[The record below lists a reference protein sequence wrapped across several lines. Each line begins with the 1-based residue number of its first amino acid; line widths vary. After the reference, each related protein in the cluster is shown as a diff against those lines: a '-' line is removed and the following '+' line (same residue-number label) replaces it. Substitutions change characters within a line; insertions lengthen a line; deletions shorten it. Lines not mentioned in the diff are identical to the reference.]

1 MLIRARHG
9 IGEST
14 SYDKGMTW
22 TDTRDSKLGGP
33 CARFCIRRLKSG
45 RMLLINHHEFVG
57 RNNLKAILS
66 EDEGKTWRG
75 FLMLDDRTPV
85 TYPDM
90 TEDDAG
96 NIYVTYDFDRYG
108 ESEILMAKITEE
120 DILWGKLVSESS
132 YLRRLVNKATGDI
145 SPIEQK
151 DCRINSSYS

>member
-1 MLIRARHG
+1 
-9 IGEST
+9 
-14 SYDKGMTW
+14 
-22 TDTRDSKLGGP
+22 
-33 CARFCIRRLKSG
+33 
-45 RMLLINHHEFVG
+45 
-57 RNNLKAILS
+57 
-66 EDEGKTWRG
+66 
-75 FLMLDDRTPV
+75 MLDDRTPV

-151 DCRINSSYS
+151 DCRINNSYS